1 VQLAVGRLTIP
12 AMTDFSAA
20 KPRETQRSTA
30 VLTREL
36 ARQSE
41 VPLEVLLGPA
51 YTKLFYD
58 AYLPSTAQVTLQ
70 DQAKTALGV
79 VTGVAHISHHTAV
92 ELWGGVAPATSRVHL
107 TFDDRRSRSRRNGI
121 AAHHSPLPSAVVRSK
136 GLPIS
141 CPTQAFLDLASAGAE
156 LVDLVIAGDSLVK
169 ATRTRPDDFV
179 RAADGW
185 RGTGRD
191 WPDVPPG

>member
-1 VQLAVGRLTIP
+1 
-12 AMTDFSAA
+12 MTDFSAA

-70 DQAKTALGV
+70 DQA
-79 VTGVAHISHHTAV
+79 
-92 ELWGGVAPATSRVHL
+92 
-107 TFDDRRSRSRRNGI
+107 
-121 AAHHSPLPSAVVRSK
+121 
-136 GLPIS
+136 
-141 CPTQAFLDLASAGAE
+141 
-156 LVDLVIAGDSLVK
+156 
-169 ATRTRPDDFV
+169 
-179 RAADGW
+179 
-185 RGTGRD
+185 
-191 WPDVPPG
+191 